1 MSLRPCGCP
10 AGTCAGHSVA
20 TSALPW
26 WGLCGWVRR
35 VARRRGIP
43 HLLASLLQEDWTP
56 SQEAVCLERS
66 LDLDLPAFSRWHGYG
81 TLTGHWLSL
90 SLSFPDRGAESWTIS
105 RVCSSSP
112 SSGFDSDCLCPTP
125 DSILVTSLLPQ
136 SLGLEVSPYFLASW
150 DLTLMV
156 GFCRGTGGPKCAPFS
171 TPGVSKLPAF

>member
-1 MSLRPCGCP
+1 M
-10 AGTCAGHSVA
+10 
-20 TSALPW
+20 
-26 WGLCGWVRR
+26 
-35 VARRRGIP
+35 
-43 HLLASLLQEDWTP
+43 P

-156 GFCRGTGGPKCAPFS
+156 GFCGGLGAPNVPLSPHLVSANFLHFKETLQGCRVGTAGGVRALEEGQARTRPQAPPSLHRCALP
-171 TPGVSKLPAF
+171 PPWKLAFQ